1 LYHRARFLSARR
13 AGIELLQGKSTRPV
27 IYWTSDL
34 RREAAM
40 RNNYGL
46 RAVGVVLLMALGC
59 RWGVAQ
65 VGPRYVIELNGK
77 GGSSMAQGR
86 MQPVGRGMV
95 LISFQGLTVL
105 TVDADAEAYSQD
117 LVSNWPAADLLLVTP
132 ATAGRY
138 DGLAPLHA
146 LRDGLPVVVAEP
158 SDSGVP
164 PRTGGPTL
172 YPMQPW
178 NALELRKQKTRLRV
192 TAMPGSSGTTA
203 VAGYLLDIG
212 DSRASYRVY
221 LSRAGTSDGAL
232 QLAQR
237 LPGADVALLPGRDG
251 PHLLA
256 LNRGAPRAWMPA
268 ALKENGYAF
277 TAIRR

>member
-1 LYHRARFLSARR
+1 
-13 AGIELLQGKSTRPV
+13 
-27 IYWTSDL
+27 
-34 RREAAM
+34 M
-40 RNNYGL
+40 RNKYGW
-46 RAVGVVLLMALGC
+46 RAIGAVLLLALVC

-65 VGPRYVIELNGK
+65 VGPRYVIELSGSGNGN
-77 GGSSMAQGR
+77 GNGNGAGSVAQGR

-117 LVSNWPAADLLLVTP
+117 IAQSWPAADLLLVTP

-138 DGLAPLHA
+138 DGLSPLLA

-158 SDSGVP
+158 SDGGGT
-164 PRTGGPTL
+164 PRTSGPKL

-178 NALELRKQKTRLRV
+178 NALQLRKQTTRLRV
-192 TAMPGSSGTTA
+192 TAMPGAAGTAA
-203 VAGYLLDIG
+203 VDGYLLELG
-212 DSRASYRVY
+212 DSRHSYRVY
-221 LSRAGTSDGAL
+221 VSRAGVADGAL

-237 LPGADVALLPGRDG
+237 LPGADMALLPGRDG

-256 LNRGAPRAWMPA
+256 LNRGAPRGWVPTLLKPA
-268 ALKENGYAF
+268 GYTF
-277 TAIRR
+277 TAVKR

>member
-1 LYHRARFLSARR
+1 
-13 AGIELLQGKSTRPV
+13 
-27 IYWTSDL
+27 
-34 RREAAM
+34 M
-40 RNNYGL
+40 RNHYGW

-65 VGPRYVIELNGK
+65 VGPRYVIELDGNG
-77 GGSSMAQGR
+77 GGSVAQGR
-86 MQPVGRGMV
+86 MQPVGKGMV

-117 LVSNWPAADLLLVTP
+117 IVSNWPAADLLLVTP

-138 DGLAPLHA
+138 DGLAPLLA
-146 LRDGLPVVVAEP
+146 LRDGLRVVVAEP

-164 PRTGGPTL
+164 PRAGGPKL

-192 TAMPGSSGTTA
+192 TAMPGSAGMAT
-203 VAGYLLDIG
+203 VAGYLLEIG

-221 LSRAGTSDGAL
+221 VSRAGAADGAL

-256 LNRGAPRAWMPA
+256 LNRGAPRVWVPA
-268 ALKENGYAF
+268 TLKETGYAF
-277 TAIRR
+277 TAIKR